1 MRNYVRNKMR
11 FFFDKKNI
19 SVCFLLCLLSLFV
32 LFQRGEALAGNN
44 VYRELVERGVATYE
58 DGCRAISAYVGIPA
72 GTMTFEEVVSAL
84 KKKEIVDRRW
94 EYQPDKTFTRAIAAY
109 MIFKVLDMKGGF
121 TMHVMSGLGRFTG
134 FICRKLGISDDFTMP
149 DIGMGRRYAYL
160 EFQFKGII
168 PQGNKRTFLTGH
180 DLMAIMYRLEQYIK
194 AEEAEKKQKEKNK
207 KEKEKEKE
215 NKKQERLTTEGTHS

>member
-1 MRNYVRNKMR
+1 ML
-11 FFFDKKNI
+11 KKQGIAFNLL
-19 SVCFLLCLLSLFV
+19 FLLLFFV
-32 LFQRGEALAGNN
+32 FQSREALAGNN

-58 DGCRAISAYVGIPA
+58 DGCRAISAYVDIPA

-94 EYQPDKTFTRAIAAY
+94 EYKPDKTLTRGIVAY

-121 TMHVMSGLGRFTG
+121 TMHAINGIGRFTR
-134 FICRKLGISDDFTMP
+134 FMCRKLGISDDFTMP
-149 DIGMGRRYAYL
+149 DIGIGRRYAYL

-180 DLMAIMYRLEQYIK
+180 DLMAVMYRLEQYIK
-194 AEEAEKKQKEKNK
+194 AEEVEKKQKE
-207 KEKEKEKE
+207 EKGKEKE
-215 NKKQERLTTEGTHS
+215 NKKQERLTTEGTTS

>member
-1 MRNYVRNKMR
+1 MRHYVRNKMR
-11 FFFDKKNI
+11 FYSNKKNI
-19 SVCFLLCLLSLFV
+19 SICALLCLLSLFV
-32 LFQRGEALAGNN
+32 LFQSREALAGKN

-72 GTMTFEEVVSAL
+72 GTMTFEEVVLAL
-84 KKKEIVDRRW
+84 KEKEIVDRRW
-94 EYQPDKTFTRAIAAY
+94 EYKPDKAFTRGIAAY

-121 TMHVMSGLGRFTG
+121 TMHTLSGIGHFTS

-149 DIGMGRRYAYL
+149 DIGIGRRYAYL
-160 EFQFKGII
+160 EFQFQGII

-194 AEEAEKKQKEKNK
+194 AEEAKKKQEEEEEMK
-207 KEKEKEKE
+207 KEKEKEEKV
-215 NKKQERLTTEGTHS
+215 NLVTTP